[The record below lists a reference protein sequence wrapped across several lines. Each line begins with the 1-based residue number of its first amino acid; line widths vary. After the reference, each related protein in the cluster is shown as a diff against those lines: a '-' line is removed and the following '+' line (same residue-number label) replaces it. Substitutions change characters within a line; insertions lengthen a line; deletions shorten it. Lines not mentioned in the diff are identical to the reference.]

1 MEDLEAFCISMDIRE
16 CYEALHGDFDQACAR
31 LMNERMVTRFVL
43 KFPSDPSMQQLRD
56 AVAAGDN
63 ERAFKAAHTLKGVAG
78 NLSFIALYQ
87 AASHLTEQLRPLSEQ
102 ADQALLA
109 VLEREYQ
116 RATDAISRL
125 SVSI

>member
-1 MEDLEAFCISMDIRE
+1 MDIRE